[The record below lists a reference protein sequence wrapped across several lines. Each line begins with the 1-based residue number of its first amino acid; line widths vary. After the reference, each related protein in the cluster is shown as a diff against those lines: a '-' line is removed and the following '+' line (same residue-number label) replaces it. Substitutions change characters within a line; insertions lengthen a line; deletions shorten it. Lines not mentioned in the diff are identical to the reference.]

1 MNITSCGT
9 SIETLQNV
17 LRDVN
22 PLGLSSKEKEMASK
36 AGQQLSKRRGIFL
49 NLGLFQFLSFVRRGI
64 FYTFMT
70 IYLYDLVQSVTLTA
84 LLGSL
89 NAVGSALGQN
99 LLWGRIADRY
109 RLTAKLV
116 VMGETIAAMMY
127 LIVFLVHKSLVDSQ
141 ANFGAGLSLII
152 GLSVLE
158 FFWSMSDVGWAALLT
173 KVTTSKTRGGVVGT
187 LHFVALLGR
196 MIGINFAG
204 FLFDGGQGF
213 RQGTIFYIV
222 IGMLLTGTLIMWVT
236 SRSVRRSESREETV
250 VEPTNTARE
259 VQPKPNSRIYNWFLV
274 SLIIIV
280 IGTACVSQVFLLFMK
295 VPTAIGGLN
304 LSDEEISLILT
315 AWTLGGM
322 FMSLSSGWL
331 ADRIGR
337 IKVLLVGMV
346 LAAVTSLLYGLATEF
361 WSLAV
366 FYAVNGVSFWAIQT
380 VGFAFAGDL
389 IPEEQRGRLFSR
401 YNAVMALSWGPAGLL
416 VGGPLADLQVRSGW
430 SELTAYLN
438 TFYVSAVI
446 VAVGT
451 VVFAVKVARQKKKMR

>member
-1 MNITSCGT
+1 LANNT
-9 SIETLQNV
+9 
-17 LRDVN
+17 
-22 PLGLSSKEKEMASK
+22 K
-36 AGQQLSKRRGIFL
+36 QQPSKRHGIFL

-141 ANFGAGLSLII
+141 ANFAAGLSLII

-173 KVTTSKTRGGVVGT
+173 KVTTSGTRGRIVGI
-187 LHFVALLGR
+187 LNFVALLGR
-196 MIGINFAG
+196 TIGIAFSG
-204 FLFDGGQGF
+204 FLYDNGQGF

-222 IGMLLTGTLIMWVT
+222 IGMLLTGSLIMWAT
-236 SRSVRRSESREETV
+236 SRSVRKFESREMTLV
-250 VEPTNTARE
+250 QARNNTRDAS
-259 VQPKPNSRIYNWFLV
+259 QKSTSTIYNWFLL

-280 IGTACVSQVFLLFMK
+280 IGAACVSQVFLLFMGI
-295 VPTAIGGLN
+295 PSRSGGLN
-304 LSDEEISLILT
+304 LNDEEIGGVLI

-322 FMSLSSGWL
+322 LMSLSSGWV

-337 IKVLLVGMV
+337 VKVLLSGMV
-346 LAAVTSLLYGLATEF
+346 LAAVTPLLYGLAIDF

-366 FYAVNGVSFWAIQT
+366 FYGINGVSFWAIQT

-389 IPEEQRGRLFSR
+389 IPEERRGRLFGR

-416 VGGPLADLQVRSGW
+416 VGGPLADVQVKMGW

-438 TFYVSAVI
+438 TFYLSAAI

-451 VVFAVKVARQKKKMR
+451 LVFAFRVARQKKKSS